1 MKQLTNLEVQEV
13 SMVDAGANPEAQVV
27 LFKRKEEPELKNKM
41 IIEQVSK
48 TVEQPVDEQVSEP
61 TEKSAPVEMPEP
73 DATTVEKTE
82 FAQLTDTVT
91 KLAARLEETIAK
103 AEDKEWLAK
112 AAKYEILGEDS
123 AKLAQLLKATS
134 KASPELHETAVKAL
148 DTALAALQK
157 AGTFE
162 EIGKTGAGGA
172 PTIEKIAT
180 EIRKQ
185 HPELTRRQALDR
197 AFQEHPE
204 LQF

>member
-1 MKQLTNLEVQEV
+1 MNQLTNLEVEEV
-13 SMVDAGANPEAQVV
+13 SMVDVGANPEAQVV
-27 LFKRKEEPELKNKM
+27 LFKRKEVEPVNEEVTK
-41 IIEQVSK
+41 IE
-48 TVEQPVDEQVSEP
+48 EP
-61 TEKSAPVEMPEP
+61 IEKPEP

-82 FAQLTDTVT
+82 FAQLTDTVA
-91 KLAARLEETIAK
+91 KLAARLEEQIAK

-112 AAKYEILGEDS
+112 AAKYEILGEDPT
-123 AKLAQLLKATS
+123 KLAQLLKATS
-134 KASPELHETAVKAL
+134 KASPELHATAVKAL